1 MTCLV
6 PVRNGPEIPN
16 PTQKQNAYI
25 NFGNLQI
32 TNKNNV
38 MFKGKTCNIYT

>member
-16 PTQKQNAYI
+16 PTQKQNAYKFWKSA
-25 NFGNLQI
+25 N
-32 TNKNNV
+32 NK
-38 MFKGKTCNIYT
+38 